1 MAQAKRAPYLAGI
14 DDSLLAFSNSLH
26 GGVSQV
32 EVLQVI
38 QATLD
43 EFTQV
48 IGLSATRHMREVV
61 KTLFDKRV

>member
-14 DDSLLAFSNSLH
+14 DDDLLAFTHTLH
-26 GGVSQV
+26 GGVCQI

-43 EFTQV
+43 EFTQI